1 MSMGGFEELG
11 RRLDKLAEGIKAATQ
26 SGVEKTTGE
35 AKDWREKLDE
45 LGDRIKKTT
54 QEGIERFTTETK
66 EFSQITRL
74 RSQIRQGKKEIENM
88 FRQMGEKTY
97 ELHLQ
102 KKIGHVELKKLGAEV
117 TRLRKDIE
125 AKERQIQSLRGKKP
139 QVG

>member
-1 MSMGGFEELG
+1 MGGFEELG
-11 RRLDKLAEGIKAATQ
+11 RRLDKLTEGIRTATQ
-26 SGVEKTTGE
+26 SGVEKTARE

-66 EFSQITRL
+66 EFGRITRL
-74 RSQIRQGKKEIENM
+74 RSQIRQGKKETENM
-88 FRQMGEKTY
+88 FKQIGEKTY

-102 KKIGHVELKKLGAEV
+102 KKIGHQELKKMGAKI
-117 TRLRKDIE
+117 TRLKKDIK
-125 AKERQIQSLRGKKP
+125 AKELQIQSLRGKKP